1 MTMELR
7 TYTSLW
13 QVERR
18 IYRLYDINLPYAISI
33 KQILVFVG
41 FTIPWLLLL
50 NLVRIPFAAPWHAL
64 YIIPPIAVTYFAS
77 KTVAESKTL
86 GQLLVSQ
93 GRYLTQSRKYARLYP
108 YQQPDVIDV
117 ATTVWLPPGSRWL
130 APQPITHEAPRQRS
144 GAAVT

>member
-18 IYRLYDINLPYAISI
+18 IYRLYDINLPYAVSV
-33 KQILVFVG
+33 KQILVFLG

-50 NLVRIPFAAPWHAL
+50 NLVKVPFAAPWHAV
-64 YIIPPIAVTYFAS
+64 YIIPPIAVTFFAS

-86 GQLLVSQ
+86 AQLLYSQ
-93 GRYLTQSRKYARLYP
+93 GRFFTQARKYARLYP

-117 ATTVWLPPGSRWL
+117 ATTVWLPPGSRW
-130 APQPITHEAPRQRS
+130 AVAQPITHEVSPTRP